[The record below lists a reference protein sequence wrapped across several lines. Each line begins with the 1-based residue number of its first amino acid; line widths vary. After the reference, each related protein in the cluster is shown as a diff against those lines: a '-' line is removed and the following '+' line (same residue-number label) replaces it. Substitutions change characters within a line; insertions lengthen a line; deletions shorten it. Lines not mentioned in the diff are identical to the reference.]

1 MGRAAIVVTVFAVL
15 LNGLCVS
22 ECLTKLGAQ
31 PTPSC
36 HHSQKKNIEPCT
48 HRFLIAETSTP
59 ADQNPLAAAVS
70 LAPVSPDELST
81 QSRSLPLT
89 LSPSPP
95 LLSPLTTIL
104 KI

>member
-1 MGRAAIVVTVFAVL
+1 MGRAAIIVIVVAVL
-15 LNGLCVS
+15 MNGLCVS
-22 ECLTKLGAQ
+22 ECLSKLGARSI
-31 PTPSC
+31 PSC
-36 HHSQKKNIEPCT
+36 HHSQKKNIEPCA

-59 ADQNPLAAAVS
+59 AAQNPLATAVS

-95 LLSPLTTIL
+95 LLAPSTTIL